1 MSVSQRRKI
10 LAFGLNAWDGYWQTR
25 QHVLSRLA
33 KRELLSA
40 MLTPVEKIGSTKR
53 PASPTITQPSPQICF
68 IA

>member
-1 MSVSQRRKI
+1 MM
-10 LAFGLNAWDGYWQTR
+10 
-25 QHVLSRLA
+25 SRLA

-53 PASPTITQPSPQICF
+53 AASPTSTNRSPAICF